1 MKLFHLVVLLGL
13 GMCKAQAQTDSTQTA
28 PSTELVQPQLR
39 PSPMAMAQHKTE
51 NCYLKLTYGQPMRK
65 GRVIFGKLEPYG
77 KLWRTGAN
85 EATELT
91 FTKDV
96 KIAGRPVRSGTYT
109 LFSIPNENSW
119 TIILNTDLGQWGAF
133 NYKPEHDYVRVDVP
147 AGKNTQVYEA
157 LTFKFEE
164 TNEGATLNLMWD
176 DVKVQIPMAFVK

>member
-1 MKLFHLVVLLGL
+1 MKLFHLIGLLAL
-13 GMCKAQAQTDSTQTA
+13 FTYTAQAQVDSTQTA
-28 PSTELVQPQLR
+28 SSAELVQPQLR
-39 PSPMAMAQHKTE
+39 PSPVAMAQYKTD
-51 NCYLKLTYGQPMRK
+51 NCYMKLTYGQPMRK
-65 GRVIFGKLEPYG
+65 GRAIFGKLEPYG

-96 KIAGRPVRSGTYT
+96 KIAGQPVRSGTYT

-147 AGKNTQVYEA
+147 AGKNSQLYEA

-164 TNEGATLNLMWD
+164 THEGAVLNLMWD
-176 DVKVQIPMAFVK
+176 DVKVQIPMAFTK

>member
-1 MKLFHLVVLLGL
+1 MKLFHLLVLLSLFAG
-13 GMCKAQAQTDSTQTA
+13 KVQAQADSTQ
-28 PSTELVQPQLR
+28 STPTVELVQPQLR
-39 PSPMAMAQHKTE
+39 PSPVAMAQYKTE

-65 GRVIFGKLEPYG
+65 GREIFGKLEPYG

-91 FTKDV
+91 LTKDL
-96 KIAGRPVRSGTYT
+96 KIAGVPVRSGTYT
-109 LFSIPNENSW
+109 LFSIPNQNSW

-147 AGKNTQVYEA
+147 AIKNNQIYEA

-164 TNEGATLNLMWD
+164 TSEGATLHLMWD
-176 DVKVQIPMAFVK
+176 DVKVQIPMAFAK